1 MRKPGFTEK
10 QIVEILQ
17 ERDRGGNAAELR
29 GRRGISSTTL
39 CKWKSRYGGMDASK
53 LRHLRDVEE
62 ENAKLKRLLAD
73 AMLDNAG
80 LKEVLKKNF

>member
-1 MRKPGFTEK
+1 
-10 QIVEILQ
+10 
-17 ERDRGGNAAELR
+17 
-29 GRRGISSTTL
+29 
-39 CKWKSRYGGMDASK
+39 MDASK

-80 LKEVLKKNF
+80 LKEVFKKTSDARKALRSLPSDATSGHGALNLWVFK

>member
-1 MRKPGFTEK
+1 MRKSRFTEK

-17 ERDRGGNAAELR
+17 EHDRGGNVAELC
-29 GRRGISSTTL
+29 RRHGISSTTL
-39 CKWKSRYGGMDASK
+39 YKWKSRYGGMDASK